1 MGPPSIMEPE
11 LMPENECSDMYVR
24 KAYIINGKTIRIG
37 SNQQI
42 QFPEVNHVRIYFD
55 EFNVHCEGAKITI
68 YGEQHERMLE
78 LRSVTITMSEI
89 DVEISPDRIIDVQT
103 NVELEQRC
111 IEHMKCS
118 IGIDTYLIL
127 GKPDRCQLTKIQ
139 SITVNEI
146 RLNHKNNTEL

>member
-1 MGPPSIMEPE
+1 
-11 LMPENECSDMYVR
+11 MYVR

-42 QFPEVNHVRIYFD
+42 QFPEVNHGRIYFD

-89 DVEISPDRIIDVQT
+89 DIEISPGRVTDIQN

-111 IEHMKCS
+111 IEYMKCS
-118 IGIDTYLIL
+118 MGIDTYLIL
-127 GKPDRCQLTKIQ
+127 EKPDHCQLAKIR
-139 SITVNEI
+139 SMTVNEI
-146 RLNHKNNTEL
+146 RLNHKGNTEL